1 MATGIAG
8 AKRPVSQTRRPESA
22 GRLGLPAAASV
33 RIAGS
38 ACLALGM
45 VLGATQASRAATS
58 GERAFDAVITVAP
71 ASARLSAAVRDLLM
85 SELGTGLETGAVLRR
100 EDLIRIADG
109 DDDDG
114 GGNDDDDD
122 GGGGNDDDDDGDGS
136 PTGPDDD
143 DDGGGRGNDDDD
155 DGGSRG
161 NDDDDDGGRLSP
173 PPRGSSDD
181 DD

>member
-22 GRLGLPAAASV
+22 DRLGLPAAASV

-58 GERAFDAVITVAP
+58 GERALDAVITVAP

-122 GGGGNDDDDDGDGS
+122 GGGNDDDDDGDGS

-155 DGGSRG
+155 DGG
-161 NDDDDDGGRLSP
+161 GRLSP